1 MTSATALLCVFQA
14 WAYITWALFIYP
26 YVEAH
31 HSAAFVVLS
40 GCLWFNLLKSW
51 RGDAGVIQTSHDEK
65 MRTIV
70 RYEYT
75 RLFF

>member
-1 MTSATALLCVFQA
+1 MTSAIALICVFQA

-26 YVEAH
+26 YVEAY
-31 HSAAFVVLS
+31 HSAAFFALS

-70 RYEYT
+70 RCEF
-75 RLFF
+75 RLYF